1 MESLRK
7 INSINE
13 KVEKTNSKIYLLNGD
28 IYNGHFAKSNEMLI
42 KNDNNNKKISL
53 KKDIETSG
61 KIGLQNKSKTKKYI
75 DTFSLNES
83 LSELSLSDKRKFKKN
98 KKVKEERYIVD
109 NIDNIL
115 LVLKEPKLK
124 LVIQEYI
131 LYAIIFLVNIYFW
144 IFLFLTTVRFEKAY
158 CFTSDSQFDVCKDE
172 EICYKLNIVLYNHT
186 FNYHNH
192 QLNSLHS
199 ELVEESNI
207 INTYYKP
214 FFFRYNYIFIKNE
227 IFSNYDLK
235 SIANKINFG
244 IIITYKENWNLF
256 LRYFSYCHYERYY
269 ILFLI
274 MIGAGGIIGSLIFGL
289 LSDIYGRRATIR
301 ILLFIITFSTIGIF
315 VLSFYLDCYYN
326 YNLNYFNT
334 QYIINKKDPS
344 YNNILSHLFAQN
356 KVKEKFNKFLVF
368 LLIFIF
374 LLNIG
379 LWPLSKAC
387 LALLV
392 ENTKSDLYALIN
404 FRKINFVFEG
414 LPPFFLQ

>member
-13 KVEKTNSKIYLLNGD
+13 KVEKTNSKIYRLNGD

-61 KIGLQNKSKTKKYI
+61 KIGLQNKSKTKKNI
-75 DTFSLNES
+75 DIFSLNES

-172 EICYKLNIVLYNHT
+172 EICY
-186 FNYHNH
+186 
-192 QLNSLHS
+192 
-199 ELVEESNI
+199 
-207 INTYYKP
+207 
-214 FFFRYNYIFIKNE
+214 
-227 IFSNYDLK
+227 
-235 SIANKINFG
+235 
-244 IIITYKENWNLF
+244 
-256 LRYFSYCHYERYY
+256 
-269 ILFLI
+269 
-274 MIGAGGIIGSLIFGL
+274 
-289 LSDIYGRRATIR
+289 
-301 ILLFIITFSTIGIF
+301 
-315 VLSFYLDCYYN
+315 
-326 YNLNYFNT
+326 
-334 QYIINKKDPS
+334 
-344 YNNILSHLFAQN
+344 
-356 KVKEKFNKFLVF
+356 
-368 LLIFIF
+368 
-374 LLNIG
+374 
-379 LWPLSKAC
+379 
-387 LALLV
+387 
-392 ENTKSDLYALIN
+392 
-404 FRKINFVFEG
+404 
-414 LPPFFLQ
+414 